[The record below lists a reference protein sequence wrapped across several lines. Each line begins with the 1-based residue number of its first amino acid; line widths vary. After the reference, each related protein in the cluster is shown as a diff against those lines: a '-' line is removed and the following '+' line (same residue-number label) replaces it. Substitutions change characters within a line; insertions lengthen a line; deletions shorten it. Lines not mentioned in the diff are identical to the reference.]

1 MVIRF
6 FWTRA
11 ATVWLGV
18 LYMVL
23 GLLLLLFP
31 DASGRLFVRSLA
43 AGAVVYGVVHL
54 WRYGQDRR
62 TEEASPGDL
71 FLGVLPLAFAV
82 FALLRPLTILAFLP
96 LTLGLL
102 LLADGIGKIPLM
114 ARAVKGRGSD
124 LIPQLIACLLPI
136 ALGILLVANPFRG
149 VRAVIVVFGVGL
161 LIDGASDLAT
171 ALLARRAEGGG

>member
-62 TEEASPGDL
+62 ETSFWGCCPWP
-71 FLGVLPLAFAV
+71 LPS
-82 FALLRPLTILAFLP
+82 LP
-96 LTLGLL
+96 CC
-102 LLADGIGKIPLM
+102 AP
-114 ARAVKGRGSD
+114 
-124 LIPQLIACLLPI
+124 
-136 ALGILLVANPFRG
+136 
-149 VRAVIVVFGVGL
+149 
-161 LIDGASDLAT
+161 
-171 ALLARRAEGGG
+171 